1 MAKKVAMCARL
12 PNCQYPTRKLLQ
24 EKMGVCFGN
33 KSDILEGKQCVGLG
47 EVISRQEDSR
57 E

>member
-1 MAKKVAMCARL
+1 MAKKVAMCARF

-24 EKMGVCFGN
+24 EKMGVCFVSKDN
-33 KSDILEGKQCVGLG
+33 ILEGKQCVGLG